1 MARRRKAKKMG
12 KKRKLRLVTSET
24 YVVGLALSSIPTL
37 TLIDFKLRKC
47 LICIMINEMIVDN
60 RKYFVQP

>member
-47 LICIMINEMIVDN
+47 LICIM
-60 RKYFVQP
+60 K